1 MSKIKF
7 GVTINATPDMLYR
20 SDYNSVRKMA
30 QECERLGYDS
40 LWAMDHFMWGP
51 FNEGSVFEAWTLL
64 SALAVE
70 TKSIKLGPLV
80 ACNSFRS
87 PTLTAKIAATIDVIS
102 KGRLIF
108 GYGAGWKEEEY
119 KAYGFSFRDPVT
131 RVNQM
136 REGITLIKKLW
147 TEESTSFQG
156 EFYEAK
162 EAICKPKPL
171 QKPHPPIMIGGG
183 GEKYTLKVAAEIGN
197 IWDRWGA
204 SIEEYKRKVH
214 ILQEYC
220 DILERKIEDIELS
233 WSGNFL
239 IGKNK
244 IDLNKKISALGVEKG
259 IYCTY
264 DNCIN
269 VLQEYVDL
277 GCKQFIFVIT
287 GFKDEKETFMEEIAS
302 SF

>member
-20 SDYNSVRKMA
+20 SDYDSIKKLA
-30 QECERLGYDS
+30 LECESLGYDS
-40 LWAMDHFMWGP
+40 LWAMDHLMWGP
-51 FNEGSVFEAWTLL
+51 FNRGSVFDAWTLL

-80 ACNSFRS
+80 GCNSFRS
-87 PTLTAKIAATIDVIS
+87 PSLTAKIAATVDIIS

-108 GYGAGWKEEEY
+108 AYGAGWKEDEY
-119 KAYGFSFRDPVT
+119 RAYGFPFGDPVT
-131 RVNQM
+131 RLKQM
-136 REGITLIKKLW
+136 REGIILIKKLW
-147 TEESTSFQG
+147 TEEKTSFKG
-156 EFYEAK
+156 EFYEVK
-162 EAICKPKPL
+162 DAIGNPKPL

-204 SIEEYKRKVH
+204 SIEEYRRKVH
-214 ILQEYC
+214 ILREHC
-220 DILERKIEDIELS
+220 DKLGRKFEEIELS
-233 WSGNFL
+233 WSGNFV
-239 IGKNK
+239 IGRNK
-244 IDLNKKISALGVEKG
+244 MDLNKKIGSFGVGGG

-264 DNCIN
+264 ENCID
-269 VLQEYVDL
+269 VLQEYIDL

-287 GFKDEKETFMEEIAS
+287 GFKDEKEKFIKEIAS